1 MKNNLKT
8 IKLNALFK
16 KQESEELRNKWK
28 LLTEEDPIEKE
39 LALSKYINSKN
50 EYLDLIQQIQDFK
63 E

>member
-8 IKLNALFK
+8 IKLNALLK
-16 KQESEELRNKWK
+16 KQESDELRNKWK

-39 LALSKYINSKN
+39 LALSKYISSKN
-50 EYLDLIQQIQDFK
+50 EYLDLIQQIQYFK

>member
-1 MKNNLKT
+1 MENDLKK
-8 IKLNALFK
+8 IKLDALYQ
-16 KQESEELRNKWK
+16 KQESDELRNKWK

-39 LALSKYINSKN
+39 LALSKYISSKN